1 MSTGFIAILII
12 IILAVVVVQIGK
24 ISDLAAKIRGEQEV
38 AQQANDRTAVWLVG
52 FMVVFLI
59 GTIWSAVYYKDVM
72 LGYGPHESA
81 SAHGGEIDSLFNAT
95 LLVTFIVFFITHV
108 LLFWYSYKYR
118 SQEGNKAQFISHNN
132 TIEVVWTVIPAIV
145 LTFLVVKGLVAWNNI
160 MPDLSEDD
168 EFLEIEATG
177 YQFAWDIRYP
187 GADGKLG
194 TKDFRN
200 IDPAS
205 NSLGMDWSD
214 DKSIDDIILGGTDN
228 IVLPVD
234 TTIRVRITSKDVLHN
249 FYLPHFRVKM
259 DAIPGLP
266 TYFIFKPIKTTD
278 EYRQELRNYPEW
290 NVPYDETDPE
300 SLPRWKE
307 FNYELA
313 CAELCGTGH
322 WSMKRIVKI
331 VSREEYNAWLET
343 KESTYMS
350 TVRGT
355 DADPRLGQLLDF
367 EIKDRALELRADFKN
382 ALDSE
387 SADDKTI
394 LLKHVFYNTGSA
406 SLSDLSKYELDNLT
420 NILKSN
426 SNVNVELA
434 GHTDS
439 QGDDDSNLTL
449 SQNRAQNVMDYLTN
463 KGLDNSRLIYTGYGE
478 TSPIGDNGTE
488 DGRKLNRRTELRI
501 ISQ

>member
-1 MSTGFIAILII
+1 MSTGFIAILIV

-24 ISDLAAKIRGEQEV
+24 ISDLAAKIRGEEEV

-52 FMVVFLI
+52 FMVLFLI

-72 LGYGPHESA
+72 LGYGPHGSA
-81 SAHGGEIDSLFNAT
+81 SAHGGEIDGMFNAT

-118 SQEGNKAQFISHNN
+118 SREGNKAQFIAHNN
-132 TIEVVWTVIPAIV
+132 TVELVWTIIPAIV
-145 LTFLVVKGLVAWNNI
+145 LTFLVVKGLDAWNNI
-160 MPDLSEDD
+160 MPDLTEED
-168 EFLEIEATG
+168 EYLEIEATG

-194 TKDFRN
+194 TKDFRDIN
-200 IDPAS
+200 PAS
-205 NSLGMDWSD
+205 NPLGMDWSD
-214 DKSIDDIILGGTDN
+214 DKSMDDIVLGGADN
-228 IVLPVD
+228 IVIPVD
-234 TTIRVRITSKDVLHN
+234 TTVRVRIMAKDVLHN

-278 EYRQELRNYPEW
+278 EYRQELRDYPEW
-290 NVPYDETDPE
+290 NVPFDETDPE

-307 FNYELA
+307 FDYELA
-313 CAELCGTGH
+313 CAELCGSGH
-322 WSMKRIVKI
+322 FSMRRILKV
-331 VSREEYNAWLET
+331 VTRDEYNNWIAEQQ
-343 KESTYMS
+343 STYM
-350 TVRGT
+350 TTIRGT
-355 DADPRLGQLLDF
+355 DADPRKGQLLDF
-367 EIKDRALELRADFKN
+367 EIKERAQELRADFQN

-387 SADDKTI
+387 NADDKTI

-406 SLSDLSKYELDNLT
+406 ALSDLSKHELDNLA

-426 SNVNVELA
+426 SGVIVELA

-439 QGDDDSNLTL
+439 QGEDASNLEL
-449 SQNRAQNVMDYLTN
+449 SQNRAENVMNYLNN
-463 KGLDNSRLIYTGYGE
+463 KGLDNSRLRYTGYGE
-478 TSPIGDNGTE
+478 TLPLGNNDTAE
-488 DGRKLNRRTELRI
+488 GRELNRRTELRI

>member
-1 MSTGFIAILII
+1 M
-12 IILAVVVVQIGK
+12 
-24 ISDLAAKIRGEQEV
+24 
-38 AQQANDRTAVWLVG
+38 
-52 FMVVFLI
+52 
-59 GTIWSAVYYKDVM
+59 
-72 LGYGPHESA
+72 
-81 SAHGGEIDSLFNAT
+81 
-95 LLVTFIVFFITHV
+95 
-108 LLFWYSYKYR
+108 
-118 SQEGNKAQFISHNN
+118 
-132 TIEVVWTVIPAIV
+132 
-145 LTFLVVKGLVAWNNI
+145 
-160 MPDLSEDD
+160 
-168 EFLEIEATG
+168 
-177 YQFAWDIRYP
+177 
-187 GADGKLG
+187 GKLG

-200 IDPAS
+200 INPAS

-214 DKSIDDIILGGTDN
+214 DKSIDDIILGGIDN

-234 TTIRVRITSKDVLHN
+234 TTVRVRITSKDVLHN

-278 EYRQELRNYPEW
+278 EYRQELRKYPEW
-290 NVPYDETDPE
+290 NLPYDETDPE
-300 SLPRWKE
+300 SPPRWKE

-322 WSMKRIVKI
+322 WSMKRIVDI
-331 VSREEYNAWLET
+331 VSREEYNAWLAT
-343 KESTYMS
+343 KESTYMT

-367 EIKDRALELRADFKN
+367 EIKERAQELRADFQN

-387 SADDKTI
+387 NADDKTI

-406 SLSDLSKYELDNLT
+406 ALSDLSKYELDNLT

-463 KGLDNSRLIYTGYGE
+463 KGLDNSRLKYTGYGE

-488 DGRKLNRRTELRI
+488 EGRELNRRTELRI